1 MPIKTIE
8 EVITR
13 IIAINTDLNE
23 ASLNS
28 LLVASGWEN
37 ADIDN
42 GINIFRRSSQR
53 LLADIPSRE
62 LDTNVTERSLS
73 SELIPQTLSKIE
85 ETQIREEAG
94 KEENEI
100 VIKNIDQQEIDQQE
114 GEVIKN
120 KSTYISLAANILL
133 IALLIILGLYLFRFR
148 LG

>member
-28 LLVASGWEN
+28 LLIASGWEN

-42 GINIFRRSSQR
+42 GINIFRRSSQQ

-62 LDTNVTERSLS
+62 LDTNVIDRSLN
-73 SELIPQTLSKIE
+73 SEINTQALSKIE
-85 ETQIREEAG
+85 ETQIKEEVG

-100 VIKNIDQQEIDQQE
+100 VIKN
-114 GEVIKN
+114 
-120 KSTYISLAANILL
+120 KSLYTNVAANILL
-133 IALLIILGLYLFRFR
+133 IILLIILGLYLFR

>member
-42 GINIFRRSSQR
+42 GINIFRRASQQ

-62 LDTNVTERSLS
+62 LDTNVTETSLS

-120 KSTYISLAANILL
+120 KSAYISLAANILL

-148 LG
+148 LD

>member
-37 ADIDN
+37 TDIDN
-42 GINIFRRSSQR
+42 GINIFRRSSQQ

-62 LDTNVTERSLS
+62 LDTNVIDRSLN
-73 SELIPQTLSKIE
+73 SEINTQALSKIE
-85 ETQIREEAG
+85 ETQIKEEVG

-100 VIKNIDQQEIDQQE
+100 VIKN
-114 GEVIKN
+114 
-120 KSTYISLAANILL
+120 KSLYTNVAANLLL
-133 IALLIILGLYLFRFR
+133 IVLLIILGLYLFR

>member
-28 LLVASGWEN
+28 LLIASGWEN

-42 GINIFRRSSQR
+42 GINIFRRSSQQ

-62 LDTNVTERSLS
+62 LDTNVIDRSLS
-73 SELIPQTLSKIE
+73 SEINTQALSKIE
-85 ETQIREEAG
+85 ETQIKEEVG

-100 VIKNIDQQEIDQQE
+100 VIKN
-114 GEVIKN
+114 
-120 KSTYISLAANILL
+120 KSLYTNVAANLLL
-133 IALLIILGLYLFRFR
+133 IVLLIILGLYLFR